1 MNFSFNF
8 YLVLLSCAFLVPIQ
22 CKKKRSEMR
31 SPDSCDSLRSLMEAI
46 GCRAGAERGI
56 VAYGGI
62 PEPGKPQGSV
72 ETCRN
77 RQVHEG
83 EQLTKRGQGHA

>member
-1 MNFSFNF
+1 
-8 YLVLLSCAFLVPIQ
+8 
-22 CKKKRSEMR
+22 
-31 SPDSCDSLRSLMEAI
+31 MEAI